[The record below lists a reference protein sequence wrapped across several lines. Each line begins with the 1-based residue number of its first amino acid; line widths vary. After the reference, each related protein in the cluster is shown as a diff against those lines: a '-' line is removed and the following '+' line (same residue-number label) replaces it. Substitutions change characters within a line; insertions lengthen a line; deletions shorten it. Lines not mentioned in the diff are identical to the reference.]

1 MEGDHIPGSL
11 LAFSALADSGLALSA
26 RESHIDFPLPLLPT
40 MRAGLLTMLVITL
53 VSLCSHTAK
62 GFTMSLTPS
71 SPRYS
76 LERSVR
82 SLIKSGIGM
91 NIFSDIFSNRPSNA
105 LTKRSTNAVI
115 SKVKGIRHKRLGDSD
130 IIISEMGLGTQRWV
144 SEDFNAPSESQCF
157 EFMNHAI
164 LHHGINFID
173 TAEQYPIPSSTSR
186 PEGSVET
193 VIGKWLSRNTGVR
206 SKVVIASKIT
216 GGRVI
221 TKQNIASHLD
231 NTLRRLGTDYLDV
244 YQLHWPARYSPQS
257 NWGQSLQYHH
267 EVEPYF
273 AKNAGFEEICLAMG
287 DLVKQGKIRGWGLCN
302 DNAFGLTACCEIAKR
317 LGVAPIVSMQNDF
330 SLIDRRAEENGVSE
344 AASAIHE
351 NVGFMAYNA
360 LAGGYLTGK
369 YLQGPPPTYDN
380 PSYKNSQQTRKSP
393 RGRHDDPDW
402 SRTLYRYRSAAAN
415 SALSEY
421 AKLAEMYG
429 MSLTELSLRW
439 CRQRQLVT
447 SVLLGQSSL
456 YQLEEDIKIFQ
467 IDENLPEDLMWQ
479 IDRVHMRNRL
489 PIFSSDRVGKDWYGE
504 GEIGELI
511 P

>member
-1 MEGDHIPGSL
+1 MTVDSWDGGSDL
-11 LAFSALADSGLALSA
+11 SPSQLNHNHHFNHSDSSTFLSLTMKWVAFFITMLCLELWNPPRLAFA
-26 RESHIDFPLPLLPT
+26 
-40 MRAGLLTMLVITL
+40 
-53 VSLCSHTAK
+53 
-62 GFTMSLTPS
+62 FTMSIIPS
-71 SPRYS
+71 SPKQPLMNTIRK
-76 LERSVR
+76 VF
-82 SLIKSGIGM
+82 KTGIGM
-91 NIFSDIFSNRPSNA
+91 NIFTDMFSNRPSNA
-105 LTKRSTNAVI
+105 ASKLSTNEVVT
-115 SKVKGIRHKRLGDSD
+115 KVKGIRHKRLGESD
-130 IIISEMGLGTQRWV
+130 IVVSEMGLGTQRWV

-157 EFMNHAI
+157 EFMDLA
-164 LHHGINFID
+164 LLKSGINLID
-173 TAEQYPIPSSTSR
+173 TAEQYPIPSSASR

-193 VIGKWLSRNTGVR
+193 VIGKWLSRNPGIWN
-206 SKVVIASKIT
+206 SVVIASKIT
-216 GGRVI
+216 GGRVV
-221 TKQNIASHLD
+221 TKENIVSHLD
-231 NTLRRLGTDYLDV
+231 NSLKRLGTDYLDV

-273 AKNAGFEEICLAMG
+273 TKNAGFEEICLAMG

-302 DNAFGLTACCEIAKR
+302 DNAFGLTACCEVAKR

-330 SLIDRRAEENGVSE
+330 SLIDRRAEENGVAE
-344 AASAIHE
+344 ASSAIHE

-369 YLQGPPPTYDN
+369 YLNGPPATYDN
-380 PSYKNSQQTRKSP
+380 PSYKDSQQTRKAP

-402 SRTLYRYRSAAAN
+402 SRTLYRYRSTAAN
-415 SALSEY
+415 AAITEY
-421 AKLAEMYG
+421 DKLAKEYG
-429 MSLTELSLRW
+429 MSLTELSLSW
-439 CRQRQLVT
+439 CRQRKLVT

-456 YQLEEDIKIFQ
+456 RQLEEDIKIFQ
-467 IDENLPEDLMWQ
+467 VEESLPEELMWQ